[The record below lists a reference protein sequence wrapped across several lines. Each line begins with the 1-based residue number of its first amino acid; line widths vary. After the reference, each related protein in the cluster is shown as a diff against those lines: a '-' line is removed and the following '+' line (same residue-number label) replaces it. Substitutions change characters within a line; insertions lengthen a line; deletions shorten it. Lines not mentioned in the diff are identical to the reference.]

1 MGVNDYASVSCPYI
15 SDGQRSGLSSLSP
28 VFSVLITSA
37 LSTPGYGI
45 LPSEKISQQV
55 TPYDHYT
62 KYPNI
67 MNHTS
72 GS

>member
-1 MGVNDYASVSCPYI
+1 MSGNTIIVSLLLLLETLLHFLLNTDAYI

-28 VFSVLITSA
+28 LFNVLITSA

-55 TPYDHYT
+55 TP
-62 KYPNI
+62 
-67 MNHTS
+67 
-72 GS
+72 